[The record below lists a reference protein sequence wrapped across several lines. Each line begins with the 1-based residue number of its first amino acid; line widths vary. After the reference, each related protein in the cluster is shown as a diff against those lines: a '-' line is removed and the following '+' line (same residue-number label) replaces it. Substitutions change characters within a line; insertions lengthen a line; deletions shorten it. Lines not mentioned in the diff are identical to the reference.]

1 LAQGRLPTPSHRA
14 KKCVFGRLRVFRDL
28 QKALAIYG
36 TTQTGGEMPIKD
48 KEELVRLLNS
58 TIQKAIVFSQQHDVE
73 LDKILKATGF
83 EREELKDDAVAAFVE
98 KDETR
103 RQFLNLVGDVQML
116 FKSLLPDPAANQ
128 FGAIRK
134 VLVVIA
140 EKIRCEVGSAD
151 ITSVLEQ
158 VEDVLDASIA
168 TERYVIRPSAT
179 EASYIDLSQ
188 IDFERLRL
196 RSVHATRM
204 PERSRKAAVRRCI

>member
-1 LAQGRLPTPSHRA
+1 
-14 KKCVFGRLRVFRDL
+14 
-28 QKALAIYG
+28 
-36 TTQTGGEMPIKD
+36 MPIKD